1 MARYTDDSRER
12 VRDAVDFAE
21 LVGARTELRAAGQRR
36 LTGLC
41 PFHDE
46 RTPSFGI
53 DPVEKLYH
61 CFGCGAGG
69 DVFKFVMET
78 EGLDFAGALESLA
91 ARAGIELEREAEDPR
106 DAERRSR
113 RERLLAVLERTAAYY
128 VRVLWESAEAAP
140 ARAYLAER
148 GLEESA
154 LREHRVGYAPS
165 AWDKVLTASRRA
177 GYTEEEL
184 LAAGLIARGRD
195 GRGVYDRFRRRIMFP
210 LADERGR
217 VLGFGARA
225 LSPDQKPKYLN
236 TSESDLFHK
245 GRMVYGADLAR
256 AAAAKAGRVVLVE
269 GYTDVIALRQAGV
282 TETVCSMG
290 TALTDDQVHALRRLA
305 PAVLLCQDPDAAGQE
320 AVAKSLALLE
330 RGSGLE
336 ARVVRLPAGKDPAD
350 VVQQDGVEAM
360 RARLADAVPVARFE
374 VERALEQG
382 ELGTPEGRDRAL
394 SQIAPV
400 IGRLGPGLLQDDLVR
415 LVAGRLGM
423 SESLAQEAL
432 RRAPRPRAPAAGTG
446 TAAPRAPPPRVM
458 TSMDKVDDVE
468 RAFLARCLAVKSAGR
483 RALEELDLDAAFS
496 TELTRRAAHYLAEH
510 LDTPGQSLPSG
521 ADDLAR
527 LVGGAGHPL
536 RPARGR
542 SGGAHARALHARQ
555 AAAGPPD
562 RRHRPRGGGHH
573 AAGHRAPARAGRD
586 LPPAGL
592 ERVGG
597 RGLRRGRALRA
608 VDGAHD
614 LGRVRDADEAELGV
628 VGAGRVEVDGADA
641 HDALEQ
647 RLVRVDVLHPLH
659 ARLLRALGEQAAPD
673 VEPLR
678 GQHVLR
684 RHPLHEA
691 HDHQDREHDHAE
703 QDAQRP
709 ARGQD
714 ADHQRDRGDRDAA
727 QVEEEQRPPRRV
739 PLEDDLLAGVQV
751 HGAERYPSGDRTSVR
766 IMGGDRTTATGA
778 AARRGA
784 VAPGAWRRSCR

>member
-91 ARAGIELEREAEDPR
+91 ARAGIELEREAGGPR

-113 RERLLAVLERTAAYY
+113 RERLLALLERTAAYY
-128 VRVLWESAEAAP
+128 VRVLWESAEAA
-140 ARAYLAER
+140 
-148 GLEESA
+148 
-154 LREHRVGYAPS
+154 LREDRVGYAPS
-165 AWDKVLTASRRA
+165 AWDKVLTASRRS
-177 GYTEEEL
+177 GYTGAEL
-184 LAAGLIARGRD
+184 LATGLIARGRE

-282 TETVCSMG
+282 AETVCSMG

-350 VVQQDGVEAM
+350 VVQHDGVDAM
-360 RARLADAVPVARFE
+360 RERLGSAVPVARFE
-374 VERALEQG
+374 VERALEQA
-382 ELGTPEGRDRAL
+382 ELGTPEGRD
-394 SQIAPV
+394 
-400 IGRLGPGLLQDDLVR
+400 
-415 LVAGRLGM
+415 
-423 SESLAQEAL
+423 
-432 RRAPRPRAPAAGTG
+432 
-446 TAAPRAPPPRVM
+446 
-458 TSMDKVDDVE
+458 
-468 RAFLARCLAVKSAGR
+468 
-483 RALEELDLDAAFS
+483 
-496 TELTRRAAHYLAEH
+496 
-510 LDTPGQSLPSG
+510 
-521 ADDLAR
+521 
-527 LVGGAGHPL
+527 
-536 RPARGR
+536 
-542 SGGAHARALHARQ
+542 
-555 AAAGPPD
+555 
-562 RRHRPRGGGHH
+562 
-573 AAGHRAPARAGRD
+573 
-586 LPPAGL
+586 
-592 ERVGG
+592 
-597 RGLRRGRALRA
+597 
-608 VDGAHD
+608 
-614 LGRVRDADEAELGV
+614 
-628 VGAGRVEVDGADA
+628 
-641 HDALEQ
+641 
-647 RLVRVDVLHPLH
+647 
-659 ARLLRALGEQAAPD
+659 
-673 VEPLR
+673 
-678 GQHVLR
+678 
-684 RHPLHEA
+684 
-691 HDHQDREHDHAE
+691 
-703 QDAQRP
+703 
-709 ARGQD
+709 
-714 ADHQRDRGDRDAA
+714 
-727 QVEEEQRPPRRV
+727 
-739 PLEDDLLAGVQV
+739 
-751 HGAERYPSGDRTSVR
+751 
-766 IMGGDRTTATGA
+766 
-778 AARRGA
+778 
-784 VAPGAWRRSCR
+784 

>member
-106 DAERRSR
+106 DAERRAR
-113 RERLLAVLERTAAYY
+113 RDRLLALLERTAAYY
-128 VRVLWESAEAAP
+128 VRVLWESGEAAP
-140 ARAYLAER
+140 AREYLAER
-148 GLEESA
+148 GLEEGA

-177 GYTEEEL
+177 GYTEAEL
-184 LAAGLIARGRD
+184 LAAGLVARGRD
-195 GRGVYDRFRRRIMFP
+195 ARGVYDRFRRRIMFP

-225 LSPDQKPKYLN
+225 LTADQKPKYLN

-256 AAAAKAGRVVLVE
+256 AAAAKAARVVLVE

-305 PAVLLCQDPDAAGQE
+305 PSVLLCQDPDAAGQE
-320 AVAKSLALLE
+320 SVAKSLALLE

-360 RARLADAVPVARFE
+360 RTRLGSAVPVARFE

-394 SQIAPV
+394 AQIAPV
-400 IGRLGPGLLQDDLVR
+400 IGRLGTGLLQDDLVR

-432 RRAPRPRAPAAGTG
+432 RRAPRPRPSGAGDGANGRPAA
-446 TAAPRAPPPRVM
+446 PPRVM
-458 TSMDKVDDVE
+458 TSIDKVDDVE

-483 RALEELDLDAAFS
+483 RALDEMDLDGAFS
-496 TELTRRAAHYLAEH
+496 TDLTRQAAHYLAEH
-510 LDTPGQSLPSG
+510 LDTPGQSLPSD
-521 ADDLAR
+521 AEDLAR
-527 LVGGAGHPL
+527 LVAELVIRAGPL
-536 RPARGR
+536 EAD
-542 SGGAHARALHARQ
+542 SEALTLERYTLEKLRLDRQ
-555 AAAGPPD
+555 IAAAGL
-562 RRHRPRGGGHH
+562 
-573 AAGHRAPARAGRD
+573 AGKDTTPLAI
-586 LPPAGL
+586 
-592 ERVGG
+592 ERQ
-597 RGLRRGRALRA
+597 
-608 VDGAHD
+608 
-614 LGRVRDADEAELGV
+614 RVQAEIS
-628 VGAGRVEVDGADA
+628 R
-641 HDALEQ
+641 
-647 RLVRVDVLHPLH
+647 RLV
-659 ARLLRALGEQAAPD
+659 
-673 VEPLR
+673 
-678 GQHVLR
+678 
-684 RHPLHEA
+684 
-691 HDHQDREHDHAE
+691 
-703 QDAQRP
+703 
-709 ARGQD
+709 
-714 ADHQRDRGDRDAA
+714 
-727 QVEEEQRPPRRV
+727 
-739 PLEDDLLAGVQV
+739 
-751 HGAERYPSGDRTSVR
+751 
-766 IMGGDRTTATGA
+766 
-778 AARRGA
+778 
-784 VAPGAWRRSCR
+784 